1 MGNFAVSASDEIIS
15 QGNSLLEK
23 LQQPGDKK
31 GDTLKHLF
39 EIVEANLDSCLLYT
53 NPSHRDQRSFRMTY
67 YAL

>member
-39 EIVEANLDSCLLYT
+39 EIGKASC
-53 NPSHRDQRSFRMTY
+53 RERV
-67 YAL
+67 